1 MDSPR
6 ADLLLSVS
14 DRSDSFAAL
23 GRGSAAASAP
33 VLGTDA
39 RPLRAAW
46 IEIVRTVLL
55 SRTLDLIEETELL
68 PRGKLRHQFS
78 ARGHE
83 LVQAVLAQHLRHPH
97 DAAMGYYRSRPFFLG
112 AGLTPREAFAGSLGL
127 ATGRSRGRD
136 VGVVLNLPPRRGV
149 TVLPTTGDVGG
160 QYTPV
165 AGWAQAIVYHTTE
178 LRDAAWAG
186 AIAVAMGGDAS
197 VATGGFWSA
206 LTLATTLSLPVLFV
220 IEDNG
225 IGISTPSWLQTP
237 GGDIARN
244 LSGFQ
249 NLRTFEGSGSDPEVC
264 GRLVAAA
271 VEHVRRERR
280 PALLRA
286 KVSRLCGH
294 SGLDAQSV
302 PPDGAVDPL
311 TELRTFTVRRE
322 LLTPD
327 AWLQLEQ
334 AVTKEVRAALEEALA
349 DSAPDPRAI
358 RTHLFSASVSPEKT
372 EEQVLSDGENPGSAV
387 TMKESV
393 RLTLEQALHRNP
405 RLILLGEDVG
415 KKGGVHGMTAGL
427 QARFGASRVVDT
439 SLSEEG
445 IIGRAVGMA
454 LAGLVPVPEIQFRKY
469 LDAATEQINNCG
481 TLRWR
486 TAGAFAAPMVV
497 RIPVGYHARVSDPW
511 HSVSGEA
518 VLAHTLGWKMAFP
531 SNARD
536 AAGLLRAALRG
547 GDPTFFLEHRNL
559 LVSGRAATPYP
570 DPAYALGFGRAR
582 VVRPGT
588 RVTVVTWGDM
598 LYRVLDA
605 AARLEPDAVEVIDLR
620 TLVPWDRET
629 VMQSACKTGR
639 CLIAHEDGLTA
650 GFGAEIAAA
659 VGEDAFL
666 HLEAPVARIA
676 VPDCPIPYQRELLD
690 AVLPGVDGIAARLT
704 ALLSY

>member
-1 MDSPR
+1 MDSSC
-6 ADLLLSVS
+6 ADPLLSIGE
-14 DRSDSFAAL
+14 RSDSIAAL
-23 GRGSAAASAP
+23 GPGSAAAPLPTRAADP
-33 VLGTDA
+33 RA
-39 RPLRAAW
+39 LRAAW
-46 IEIVRTVLL
+46 LEVARTVLT
-55 SRTLDLIEETELL
+55 SRTIDLIEETELL
-68 PRGKLRHQFS
+68 PKGKLRHQFS

-112 AGLTPREAFAGSLGL
+112 AGLTAREALAGSLGQ
-127 ATGRSRGRD
+127 ATGRTGGRD
-136 VGVVLNLPPRRGV
+136 VGVVLNLPARRGV

-165 AGWAQAIVYHTTE
+165 AGWAQAIGYHTTE

-220 IEDNG
+220 VEDNG

-249 NLRTFEGSGSDPEVC
+249 NLRTFDGSGSDPEAC
-264 GRLVAAA
+264 WRLVAAA
-271 VEHVRRERR
+271 VAYVRTERR

-286 KVSRLCGH
+286 KVTRLCGH

-302 PPDGAVDPL
+302 PPEGAVDPL
-311 TELRTFTVRRE
+311 AELRTFTASRE
-322 LLTPD
+322 LITPG

-334 AVTKEVRAALEEALA
+334 SVTQEVRSALSEALA
-349 DSAPDPRAI
+349 DSAPEPAAI
-358 RTHLFSASVSPEKT
+358 RTHLFSVQKT
-372 EEQVLSDGENPGSAV
+372 QGAPEEQALTDGEIPGSAV

-393 RLTLEQALHRNP
+393 RLTLEQELQQNP
-405 RLILLGEDVG
+405 RLLLLGEDIG
-415 KKGGVHGMTAGL
+415 RKGGVHGMTAGL
-427 QARFGASRVVDT
+427 QARFGAARVADT

-445 IIGRAVGMA
+445 IIGRSVGMA
-454 LAGLVPVPEIQFRKY
+454 LAGLLPVPEIQFRKY

-518 VLAHTLGWKMAFP
+518 VLAHSLGWRIAFP

-536 AAGLLRAALRG
+536 AAGLLREALRG

-559 LVSGRAATPYP
+559 LVSGRAAAPHP
-570 DPAYALGFGRAR
+570 GAAYTLGFGRAR

-605 AARLEPDAVEVIDLR
+605 AARLDADAVEVIDLR
-620 TLVPWDRET
+620 TLVPWDREA
-629 VMQSACKTGR
+629 VLQSVAKTGR

-659 VGEDAFL
+659 VGEGAFL

-704 ALLSY
+704 ALLAY